1 MKIFSKRFDTELE
14 FDDKMILKL
23 DWGLFGFPNSKR
35 FCILELDADNAPFK
49 WLHDVDNTNVAL
61 LITDPYQFFPQY
73 NPKISEGIIQ
83 DLKIKDLQD
92 ELMLFTIVKVAK
104 GGAEAFTNLR
114 APVVVNSTTKE
125 ARQIILESDEY
136 SVKTMLFSR
145 DLSAKA
151 EAS

>member
-1 MKIFSKRFDTELE
+1 MKKVVLAYSGGLDTSC
-14 FDDKMILKL
+14 IVRWLKDQGYEVICFMADL
-23 DWGLFGFPNSKR
+23 GQGLGHG
-35 FCILELDADNAPFK
+35 EDLDAIEAR
-49 WLHDVDNTNVAL
+49 AL
-61 LITDPYQFFPQY
+61 AAGAS
-73 NPKISEGIIQ
+73 KIYV
-83 DLKIKDLQD
+83 KDLQD